1 MVNIHDEFVSSLTSE
16 QEIVYKNV
24 LDVVLSDNGGFFF
37 LYGFGGTGKTFI
49 WNTLSA
55 ALRSRGLIVLNVAFS
70 GIASLLLPGG
80 RTAHSRFSIP
90 ISINEISTCNL
101 RHGSPKAE
109 LLKKKKASLIIWD
122 ETPML
127 NKHCF
132 EALDRSLNDIIKT
145 QSTHGYDIPFGG
157 KVVVLGGDF
166 RQILPVISKGSRSE
180 IVGSAINSSY
190 LWKHCKVMKLTVN
203 MILQN
208 ATSTSSPAEIKEFA
222 DWLLQVGDGTV
233 KTIDEEETLI
243 EIPPDLLIEQCKE
256 PLLELV
262 NFAHPKLAHNLQ
274 KNSFFQERAIL
285 APTLESVEEIN
296 NFMLAMIPG
305 DETEYLSYDTL
316 CKSDDDS
323 GVNAE

>member
-1 MVNIHDEFVSSLTSE
+1 
-16 QEIVYKNV
+16 
-24 LDVVLSDNGGFFF
+24 
-37 LYGFGGTGKTFI
+37 
-49 WNTLSA
+49 
-55 ALRSRGLIVLNVAFS
+55 
-70 GIASLLLPGG
+70 
-80 RTAHSRFSIP
+80 
-90 ISINEISTCNL
+90 
-101 RHGSPKAE
+101 
-109 LLKKKKASLIIWD
+109 
-122 ETPML
+122 ML

-132 EALDRSLNDIIKT
+132 EALDRSLNDIMKT

-157 KVVVLGGDF
+157 KVVVLGDDF

-203 MILQN
+203 MRLQN
-208 ATSTSSPAEIKEFA
+208 AISTSSAAEKKEFA

-262 NFAHPKLAHNLQ
+262 NFAYPKLAHNLQ
-274 KNSFFQERAIL
+274 KSSFFQERAIL
-285 APTLESVEEIN
+285 APTLESLEEIN

-305 DETEYLSYDTL
+305 DETEYLSCDTP
-316 CKSDDDS
+316 CKSDEDS
-323 GVNAE
+323 EELLQDEGEHWNATVKEKFDAELKKYKGELKKYEAKLKKVEAERNRDKVEAKYRVVSNVN